1 MYVARTIED
10 LRAQRAGASS
20 PLGLVPT
27 MGSLH
32 EGHLSLVSRARAD
45 CATVVAS
52 LFVNPAQ
59 FGPHEDLASYPRD
72 EPRDLELFEQ
82 AGVDLVFA
90 PTVEEI
96 YPRGFAA
103 TVSLG
108 GLTTVLEG
116 ARRPGHFD
124 GVATV
129 VTKLFNIVRPDSAYF
144 GEKDAQ
150 QLLVIRALV
159 RDLDLSIEIVGCPI
173 VRAPDGLALSSRNAY
188 LSDEQRA
195 QALSLS
201 RGLTAAGAAFDGG
214 VRDAETLRA
223 IVRGEIE
230 AQSLAEID
238 YVSLA
243 GAATLSE
250 LEGDIDGEALLSL
263 AVRFGGTRLID
274 NCVLAS

>member
-201 RGLTAAGAAFDGG
+201 RGLAAAGAVFDGG

-263 AVRFGGTRLID
+263 AVRFGGTRLIG

>member
-159 RDLDLSIEIVGCPI
+159 RDLDLPVEIVGCPI

-230 AQSLAEID
+230 AQPLAEID

-274 NCVLAS
+274 NRVLAS